1 MEKIKIYTDG
11 SSRGNPGPGGWAA
24 VIIEGSEEKIKEV
37 GGREENTT
45 NNKMEMT
52 AAIESLKATEEN
64 SEIEIY
70 TDSEYL
76 MKGITLWIHNWQK
89 NNWKTKDKKDV
100 LNKDLWLLL
109 LEETSKRKVEWKKVV
124 GHSGDK
130 WNERCDEIATSFA
143 DNKRVTLKMA

>member
-24 VIIEGSEEKIKEV
+24 VIIEGSEDKIKEV

-45 NNKMEMT
+45 NNKMEMM
-52 AAIESLKATEEN
+52 AAIEALKATPTH

-76 MKGITLWIHNWQK
+76 MKGITIWIKNWQK

-109 LEETSKRKVEWKKVV
+109 LEETSKRKVEWKKVT

-143 DNKRVTLKMA
+143 DSKRVTLKMA